1 MVADLDRALG
11 LYRDVLGLTVWKT
24 GEGTGNEAFF
34 RLLGH
39 GPANEPARGRFAILQ
54 AEGSETGM
62 VGLFEVTGPAPPALE
77 RGPDPGI
84 RLGEVALVF
93 LAHDVQ
99 SLATRAAALG
109 LTVVCPPIRFPVPG
123 GGVALETTFRD
134 FDGALVN
141 LVEPLP

>member
-1 MVADLDRALG
+1 MVADLDRALR

-34 RLLGH
+34 RLLGC
-39 GPANEPARGRFAILQ
+39 EPARGRFAILQ
-54 AEGSETGM
+54 AEDSETGM
-62 VGLFEVTGPAPPALE
+62 VGLFEVSSPAPPALE

-93 LAHDVQ
+93 LARDVQ
-99 SLATRAAALG
+99 SLAARVAALG
-109 LTVVCPPIRFPVPG
+109 LTVVCPPLRFPVPG
-123 GGVALETTFRD
+123 GGTALETTFRD

-141 LVEPLP
+141 LVEPL